1 MKKFSLI
8 ILVIVALFSLTACGD
23 DSKKES
29 KDTTKSEKKKVY
41 KVGVDATYPPFEWQ
55 VNGEYKGIDID
66 LINAIADKA
75 GFEIEIQSMD
85 FKGII
90 PALQS
95 KQLDISIA
103 GMSITD
109 ERKKIIDFSN
119 PYFDAGLSVVV
130 AKDNTAIKSGAD
142 LAGKTIAVKKGTSGA
157 TYAVDTFASKG
168 AKVIQFDNSPAM
180 FEEVKAGRADALI
193 EDYPVISYAIVD
205 QKLPLKVVGDRLNAD
220 QYGIGIL
227 KGTNDGLVKEINDAL
242 AELKADGTYQEIV
255 DKYLK

>member
-1 MKKFSLI
+1 MKKISLI
-8 ILVIVALFSLTACGD
+8 ILVIVALFSLTACGN
-23 DSKKES
+23 DSKKTS
-29 KDTTKSEKKKVY
+29 KATKSDKKKVY

-66 LINAIADKA
+66 LIKAIADKA
-75 GFEIEIQSMD
+75 GFDIEIQSMD

-130 AKDNTAIKSGAD
+130 AKDNTSIKSGAD
-142 LAGKTIAVKKGTSGA
+142 LSGKTIAVKKGTSGA
-157 TYAVDTFASKG
+157 QYAVDNFASKG

-193 EDYPVISYAIVD
+193 EDYPVISYAIAD

-220 QYGIGIL
+220 QYGIGVL
-227 KGTNDGLVKEINDAL
+227 KGSNDGLVKKINDGL
-242 AELKADGTYQEIV
+242 AALKADGTYQKIV

>member
-1 MKKFSLI
+1 MEFMKKLSLFV
-8 ILVIVALFSLTACGD
+8 LVVLALFALTACGD
-23 DSKKES
+23 DSKKAS
-29 KDTTKSEKKKVY
+29 KDTKPKKVY

-66 LINAIADKA
+66 LIRAIAKKE
-75 GFEIEIQSMD
+75 GFKIEIQSMD

-109 ERKKIIDFSN
+109 ERKKIIDFSD

-130 AKDNTAIKSGAD
+130 KDDNSAIKSASD
-142 LAGKTIAVKKGTSGA
+142 LSGKKIAVKKGTSGA
-157 TYAVDTFASKG
+157 QYAVDNFTSKG
-168 AKVIQFDNSPAM
+168 ATIIQFDSSPAM
-180 FEEVKAGRADALI
+180 FEEVKTGRADALI
-193 EDYPVISYAIVD
+193 EDFPVISYAIAD

-220 QYGIGIL
+220 QYGIGVV
-227 KGTNDGLVKEINDAL
+227 KGTNSDLMKKINKGLA
-242 AELKADGTYQEIV
+242 ALKADGSYQDIV